1 MFAAP
6 SGDDLTLW
14 LKRMSAGE
22 AEAAEHVAT
31 AVYQELHRLAGA
43 FIRRETRHHSLQPTL
58 LVNEAFLRLLKGQP
72 VDWQD
77 RNHFFTLAAKIMR
90 RIVTDHFRGQGAQK
104 RPSRQLQLSLEDVLV
119 FSDDRRDEAL
129 MVDEA
134 LDELSKV
141 DWRAGKVV
149 ELRYFGGLTI
159 DQTAD
164 VLNVADK
171 TVKRDWDMAKWWL
184 KRYFG
189 DPGSPVKP
197 AADA

>member
-14 LKRMSAGE
+14 LRRMSAGE
-22 AEAAEHVAT
+22 PEAAEHAAAV
-31 AVYQELHRLAGA
+31 VYQELHRLAGA
-43 FIRRETRHHSLQPTL
+43 VIHGESRYHSLQPTL
-58 LVNEAFLRLLKGQP
+58 LVNEAFMRLLKGQP

-90 RIVTDHFRGQGAQK
+90 RVVTDHFRGQDAQK
-104 RPSRQLQLSLEDVLV
+104 RPSRQHQLSLEDVLI
-119 FSDDRRDEAL
+119 FSDDRREEAL
-129 MVDEA
+129 MVDTA

-141 DWRAGKVV
+141 DARASQVV

-159 DQTAD
+159 DQTAN

-171 TVKRDWDMAKWWL
+171 TVKRDWDMARWWL

-189 DPGSPVKP
+189 DPGSS
-197 AADA
+197 AAIP